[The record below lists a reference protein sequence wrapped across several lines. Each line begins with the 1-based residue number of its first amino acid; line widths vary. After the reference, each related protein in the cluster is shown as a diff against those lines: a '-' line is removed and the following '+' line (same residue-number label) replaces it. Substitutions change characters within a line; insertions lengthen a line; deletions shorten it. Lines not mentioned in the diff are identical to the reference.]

1 MVAASN
7 LSKLSLPQA
16 SRSPARGSGRTELL
30 NALPVGIAAFRADGS
45 GQAVCFEVNDRLL
58 EWADTRADAF
68 LGLPFARLP
77 LIGEQALLAGHIQ
90 IALDGQ
96 TVPRGSSSWS
106 VDIGGTE
113 SHFSAEVSA
122 FETGGE
128 RRALVCIRDRMP
140 ELYAETHL
148 RATMMSD
155 SLTGLPNRVS
165 LIDRLE
171 ELLAERGGNFGVLIV
186 NIDRFQRIN
195 ESLGTTVGDEF
206 LIALAR
212 RLSGCVRSDDW
223 VARLGADEF
232 AIFLSDCADVAK
244 AEDIVARIHK
254 RLDDPFRLSGGEV
267 YASATIGIAAAT
279 KECAS
284 AEELLHQ
291 ADYALRRAK
300 GQGGGGVET
309 YAPRDHSR
317 EIGLFH
323 LEADLRRAIERD
335 ELELAFQPLIDLETG
350 RMVGVEALSRWN
362 CDGHGAVSPG
372 DFIPIAEE
380 SGLIVPLG
388 RAALRNSCAR
398 LAEWRRNYAAA
409 RRMHVA
415 VNISGVQ
422 LRRDDLVAAVAEA
435 LSATNLP
442 GSALKIELTESAIV
456 SDPERVRAIF
466 HQLKELGCCIS
477 MDDFGTGY
485 SSLAYLQT
493 FPIDVLKIDQ
503 SFVRGMQD
511 NEDSQEIID
520 AILSLSRALKMTTVA
535 EGIETELQMRA
546 LKAAG
551 CDIGQ
556 GFYFARP
563 LSEEKLIEKLQDFS

>member
-1 MVAASN
+1 MVAANN
-7 LSKLSLPQA
+7 LSKLSLPQG
-16 SRSPARGSGRTELL
+16 SPGPVRRQGRTELL
-30 NALPVGIAAFRADGS
+30 NALPVGLAAFRADG
-45 GQAVCFEVNDRLL
+45 GGRPVCFEVNDRLL
-58 EWADTRADAF
+58 DWADARTSAF
-68 LGLPFARLP
+68 LGLPIERLP
-77 LIGEQALLAGHIQ
+77 LFGDQKLLASHVRL
-90 IALDGQ
+90 ALEEKP
-96 TVPRGSSSWS
+96 VPRGAFNWS
-106 VDIGGTE
+106 VRTGGE
-113 SHFSAEVSA
+113 EAHFSAEVTTFESA
-122 FETGGE
+122 GE
-128 RRALVCIRDRMP
+128 PCALVCLRDRTP

-155 SLTGLPNRVS
+155 TLTGLPNRVS
-165 LIDRLE
+165 LTDRID
-171 ELLAERGGNFGVLIV
+171 ELLQDGSERFGVLVV
-186 NIDRFQRIN
+186 NIDRFKRIN
-195 ESLGTTVGDEF
+195 ESLGATVGDEF

-212 RLSGCVRSDDW
+212 RLAGCVRGEDW
-223 VARLGADEF
+223 IARLGADEF
-232 AIFLSDCADVAK
+232 AILLSNCEINATAR
-244 AEDIVARIHK
+244 EIVDRIHH

-267 YASATIGIAAAT
+267 YASATIGIAVAT
-279 KECAS
+279 QETSS

-300 GQGGGGVET
+300 NQGGGGVES

-323 LEADLRRAIERD
+323 LEADLRRAIERE
-335 ELELAFQPLIDLETG
+335 ELELAFQPLIDMESG

-362 CDGHGAVSPG
+362 CENHGAVSPG

-388 RAALRNSCAR
+388 RAALRKACTR
-398 LAEWRRNYAAA
+398 LAEWRRSYSAA
-409 RRMHVA
+409 RQMHVA

-422 LRRDDLVAAVAEA
+422 LRRDDIVAAVSEA
-435 LSATNLP
+435 LKSSGLP

-456 SDPERVRAIF
+456 SEPERVREIF

-503 SFVRGMQD
+503 SFVRGMTD
-511 NEDSQEIID
+511 NEDSQNIID

-563 LSEEKLIEKLQDFS
+563 LSESQLIERLKQYS